1 MLGLTP
7 RGVIAV
13 RPHGYRKQS
22 LAVVVNLAASA
33 RDGLSPGAAAA
44 DPAYGCTQQQG
55 QRPMTKEELTAWATT
70 NGWVMIAG
78 MPSLTKPS
86 SPKEAIVRM
95 VLKATVVHIEVKKP
109 AGKWEKFTGESYAKV
124 TEDTET
130 GVPLGLGL
138 DTIPGFRM
146 LMQENRD
153 RAVFARM
160 TGKA

>member
-1 MLGLTP
+1 
-7 RGVIAV
+7 VIGEGAI
-13 RPHGYRKQS
+13 RPNS
-22 LAVVVNLAASA
+22 
-33 RDGLSPGAAAA
+33 
-44 DPAYGCTQQQG
+44 AYGCTPHAG
-55 QRPMTKEELTAWATT
+55 GRPMTKEELTNWAIS

-86 SPKEAIVRM
+86 APKEAIVRM

-160 TGKA
+160 TGKP